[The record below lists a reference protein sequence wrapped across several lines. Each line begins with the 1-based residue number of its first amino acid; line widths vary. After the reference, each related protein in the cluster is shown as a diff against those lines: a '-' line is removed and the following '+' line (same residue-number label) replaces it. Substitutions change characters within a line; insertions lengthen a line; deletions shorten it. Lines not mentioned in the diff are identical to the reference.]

1 MSENEAL
8 ANAKTGSDPVSLRH
22 VTANS
27 VVLPHPQP
35 KPTSRTGQMESTLSL
50 WEAGAY
56 TSTGVWE
63 CEPGEFSAVRDTSTE
78 VCQILSGTATVHGDD
93 GTSVRVA
100 AGSLLVLPI
109 GWRGTWVIHE
119 KLRKTYVLV
128 GGATD
133 PEPIDHCAD
142 PVVESCG

>member
-8 ANAKTGSDPVSLRH
+8 ASAKTGPEPVSLRH
-22 VTANS
+22 VMATTVA
-27 VVLPHPQP
+27 LPQP
-35 KPTSRTGQMESTLSL
+35 QSKPTSRTGQMESTLSL
-50 WEAGAY
+50 WEAGPH

-63 CEPGEFSAVRDTSTE
+63 CEPGEFSAVRDTCTE

-93 GTSVRVA
+93 GTSVRLA

-119 KLRKTYVLV
+119 TIRKTYVLV
-128 GGATD
+128 GAATE
-133 PEPIDHCAD
+133 PEPIA
-142 PVVESCG
+142 ELR